1 MTLKYEQ
8 KNIQDLE
15 KRSIDQFKL
24 HISFLDNKKF
34 NT

>member
-15 KRSIDQFKL
+15 KKSTPLWSLRL
-24 HISFLDNKKF
+24 PFLDNKKF